1 MTFSCRVTVIL
12 ASASPRRRDLLAA
25 AGVMFVVEVSP
36 AEEIHDPSMPLAQL
50 CEHNACL
57 KARAVAAGHPDSVVI
72 GADTLVWIDD
82 IALGKPSSPMEARA
96 MLARLS
102 GRSHWVCTGVCLC
115 LPDGGEEIFHE
126 ITTVTFLELDQS
138 AIEDYLSRVDTL
150 DKAGG
155 YAIQEHGERIVR
167 EIIGSYSNVVGLP
180 VDEVL
185 ERLIRHGESG
195 CGMPVIQR

>member
-1 MTFSCRVTVIL
+1 MTFSCRVSVIL
-12 ASASPRRRDLLAA
+12 ASSSPRRRDLLAA
-25 AGVMFVVEVSP
+25 AGVTFVVEVSP

-57 KARAVAAGHPDSVVI
+57 KARAVAVGHPQAVVI

-82 IALGKPSSPMEARA
+82 TALGKPSSLEEARA

-102 GRSHWVCTGVCLC
+102 GRSHSVCTGVCLC
-115 LPDGGEEIFHE
+115 LPDGGEEVFHAITVVTFHE
-126 ITTVTFLELDQS
+126 LDER
-138 AIEDYLSRVDTL
+138 AIEGYLSRVHTL

-167 EIIGSYSNVVGLP
+167 GISGSYSNVVGLP
-180 VDEVL
+180 VDEVVA
-185 ERLIRHGESG
+185 RLIRCGETG
-195 CGMPVIQR
+195 CGMPAIQR